1 MAYAANTVGT
11 AHTGSIVTAG
21 PKVEGAGG
29 RHGGMIIVGG
39 PGPGGKGGKGGQGGP
54 PPGGQGQ
61 GQGQA
66 PGRQAQPGT
75 PGQAPGGPHRGLYN
89 SLGGLLN
96 GQQVSPKAKAALR
109 ENAANYTWAAAAIGS
124 QNAASYQLATQLPVM
139 PIGGFNGSD
148 PSPTLEQ
155 FKEYVRQGKIHYFVG
170 GGAGGGFFGANGAQK
185 STSSDITSWVE
196 KNFKKVT
203 VGSTTLYDLTKPA
216 S

>member
-1 MAYAANTVGT
+1 
-11 AHTGSIVTAG
+11 
-21 PKVEGAGG
+21 
-29 RHGGMIIVGG
+29 MIIVGG
-39 PGPGGKGGKGGQGGP
+39 PGPGGKGGKGGQGSKGGQGGP
-54 PPGGQGQ
+54 PPGAQGQGQ
-61 GQGQA
+61 GQGQGQN
-66 PGRQAQPGT
+66 PGRQAQGRSQP
-75 PGQAPGGPHRGLYN
+75 QPGGPGRPQGPGGPGGPGGGPYN

-96 GQQVSPKAKAALR
+96 GQQVSAKAKAALR
-109 ENAANYTWAAAAIGS
+109 ENAADYTWAAAAIGS
-124 QNAASYQLATQLPVM
+124 QNAASYQLATRLPVM

-185 STSSDITSWVE
+185 SASSDITSWVE

-203 VGSTTLYDLTKPA
+203 IGSTTLYDLTKPA